1 MGIKNLNSFLEKHA
15 KMAINEHNLSRYKN
29 KKIAIDTSIFLYKF
43 MYSGKFLESF
53 INQVYHFRRFDIIP
67 IYVFDGAPPKEKQ
80 EVLDN
85 RKEHK
90 LKCVGY

>member
-15 KMAINEHNLSRYKN
+15 KLAINEQNLSRYKN

-43 MYSGKFLESF
+43 MYSGKFESF

-67 IYVFDGAPPKEKQ
+67 MFLM
-80 EVLDN
+80 VLLQKRSKKYWIIERNINLKFN
-85 RKEHK
+85 RE
-90 LKCVGY
+90 